1 MARLNWTQEAETW
14 LRDIYEY
21 IAQDNP
27 VAAARV
33 VEGIYE
39 RAQVLARFPKSVIDM
54 KALQTEKSAFYST
67 DIIVLPICTL
77 VSGNSGGFLVSQAVD
92 RMCEAPLLT
101 SMPLYPLGQMYR
113 D

>member
-1 MARLNWTQEAETW
+1 MPLNWYRPRPRAHGFGCRAYDIQRGNATSDPCMARRNWTQEAETW

-39 RAQVLARFPKSVIDM
+39 RAQVTQRVSPDRSSV
-54 KALQTEKSAFYST
+54 
-67 DIIVLPICTL
+67 
-77 VSGNSGGFLVSQAVD
+77 
-92 RMCEAPLLT
+92 
-101 SMPLYPLGQMYR
+101 
-113 D
+113 